1 MKSLRSLTQLQRKGA
16 VAILS
21 RRLFALGYAVY
32 ALLRPWLFR
41 LAPETSHDLTLGLLA
56 ILSRLQLDSLAPA
69 PVADP
74 VRCLGLTFPN
84 RVGLAAGLDKDARAF
99 EALGALGFG
108 FLELGTVTP
117 LAQPGNP
124 KPRMFRLPEANALI
138 NRMGFN
144 NQGLQPFLRRVQR
157 RRYGGVLGIN
167 IGKNK
172 NTPTERAADDY
183 TQALQ
188 AVHRYA
194 DYVTVNLSSPN
205 TPGLR
210 DLQQGDALA
219 SLLQALDGTREALA
233 DREGRRVPLLLK
245 VAPDLHDD
253 DLRRLATQAAERGV
267 DGLIACNTTLSRTA
281 VAQLP
286 HGEEAGGLSG
296 APAHERALEVVA
308 LLRAELGPAYPL
320 IGVGGIDHP
329 KRAQAMVAAGAL
341 LVQLYTG
348 LIYQGPALVSQV
360 ARALA
365 GSSS

>member
-1 MKSLRSLTQLQRKGA
+1 
-16 VAILS
+16 
-21 RRLFALGYAVY
+21 VY

-41 LAPETSHDLTLGLLA
+41 LAPETSHDLTLALLA
-56 ILSRLQLDSLAPA
+56 VASRLQLDTLAPA

-74 VRCLGLTFPN
+74 IQCLGLTFPN

-144 NQGLQPFLRRVQR
+144 NQGLEPFLRRVQR
-157 RRYGGVLGIN
+157 RRYSGVLGIN

-172 NTPTERAADDY
+172 VTPPERAAEDY
-183 TQALQ
+183 TQALE

-219 SLLQALDGTREALA
+219 ELLGALSQTRDALA
-233 DREGRRVPLLLK
+233 EREGRRAPLLIK
-245 VAPDLHDD
+245 IAPDLHDD
-253 DLRRLATQAAERGV
+253 DLKGLATQAAEQGI
-267 DGLIACNTTLSRTA
+267 DGLIASNTTLSRRA
-281 VAQLP
+281 VAHLP
-286 HGEEAGGLSG
+286 QGEEAGGLSG
-296 APAHERALEVVA
+296 APAHARALEVVA
-308 LLRAELGPAYPL
+308 LLRAELGTAYPI

-329 KRAQAMVAAGAL
+329 DRARAMVAAGAQ

-348 LIYQGPALVSQV
+348 LIYQGPGLVSQV

-365 GSSS
+365 ASTP

>member
-1 MKSLRSLTQLQRKGA
+1 M
-16 VAILS
+16 
-21 RRLFALGYAVY
+21 YAR
-32 ALLRPWLFR
+32 LRPWLFR

-56 ILSRLQLDSLAPA
+56 AASRLQLDTLAPA

-74 VRCLGLTFPN
+74 IECLGLNFPN

-108 FLELGTVTP
+108 FIELGTVTP

-124 KPRMFRLPEANALI
+124 KPRMFRLPEADALI

-144 NQGLQPFLRRVQR
+144 NEGLEPFLRRVRR

-172 NTPTERAADDY
+172 ATPAERAGGDY
-183 TQALQ
+183 TRALQ
-188 AVHRYA
+188 AVHRHA

-210 DLQQGDALA
+210 DLQQGEAFAQLLEALGRTRDALA
-219 SLLQALDGTREALA
+219 DEQ
-233 DREGRRVPLLLK
+233 GRRTPLLIK
-245 VAPDLHDD
+245 IAPDLHDD
-253 DLRRLATQAAERGV
+253 DLKGLAAQAAAKGV
-267 DGLIACNTTLSRTA
+267 DGLIACNTTLSRSA
-281 VAQLP
+281 VEHLS
-286 HGEEAGGLSG
+286 HGQEAGGLSG
-296 APAHERALEVVA
+296 APVHARALEVMA
-308 LLRAELGPAYPL
+308 LLRAELGTAYPL

-329 KRAQAMVAAGAL
+329 DRAQAMVAAGAQ

-348 LIYQGPALVSQV
+348 LIYQGPALVSRV

-365 GSSS
+365 APAP

>member
-1 MKSLRSLTQLQRKGA
+1 M
-16 VAILS
+16 
-21 RRLFALGYAVY
+21 Y

-56 ILSRLQLDSLAPA
+56 AASRLQLDSLAPA

-74 VRCLGLTFPN
+74 VQCLGLTFPN

-144 NQGLQPFLRRVQR
+144 NEGLEPFLRRVRR
-157 RRYGGVLGIN
+157 RRYSGVLGIN

-172 NTPTERAADDY
+172 VTPAERAADDY

-210 DLQQGDALA
+210 DLQQGDAFA
-219 SLLQALDGTREALA
+219 ELLTALGHTREALA
-233 DREGRRVPLLLK
+233 DREGRRAPLLIK
-245 VAPDLHDD
+245 IAPDLHND
-253 DLRRLATQAAERGV
+253 DLRALAAQAAAQGV
-267 DGLIACNTTLSRTA
+267 DGLIACNTTLSRSA
-281 VAQLP
+281 VEHLP

-296 APAHERALEVVA
+296 APAHARALEVMA

-329 KRAQAMVAAGAL
+329 DRARAMVAAGAQ

-348 LIYQGPALVSQV
+348 LIYEGPGLVSRV

-365 GSSS
+365 APAP